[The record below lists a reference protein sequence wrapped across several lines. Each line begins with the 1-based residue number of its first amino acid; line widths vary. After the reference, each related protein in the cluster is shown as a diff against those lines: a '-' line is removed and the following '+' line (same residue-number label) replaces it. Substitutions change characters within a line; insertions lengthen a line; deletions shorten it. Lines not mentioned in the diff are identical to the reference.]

1 MELFCQRHTCQKFL
15 LDVSDKCKFSSL
27 NVRCGCGARYRVA
40 SVGGLHTIQHV
51 EADSLSEAA
60 LIEIENDPNLR
71 PEDKVVRFNRL
82 SLRASRARDSYNTAY
97 GTLIHKAKNKE
108 TEWHKRA
115 TKEVVE
121 ARKYKT
127 SVGGVELI
135 NRMAVAV
142 TASGQPLFVE
152 DKPWEPAKMGDL
164 GYVKKVAKQLGVLNI
179 LGE

>member
-1 MELFCQRHTCQKFL
+1 
-15 LDVSDKCKFSSL
+15 
-27 NVRCGCGARYRVA
+27 
-40 SVGGLHTIQHV
+40 
-51 EADSLSEAA
+51 